1 MAEKKDT
8 DIRDVMAEEQ
18 SRGSRGRTDIRT
30 ARKNKRLRDEIALLF
45 DAADERGFIA
55 AGFIAALQRARI
67 PEPQFSNALR
77 LWRELQKT
85 HSQTHETL

>member
-30 ARKNKRLRDEIALLF
+30 ARQNKRLRDEIALLF
-45 DAADERGFIA
+45 DAGDER
-55 AGFIAALQRARI
+55 GFIAALQRAKI
-67 PEPQFSNALR
+67 PEPQFSKALR
-77 LWRELQKT
+77 MWRELQKT
-85 HSQTHETL
+85 HSQTHEKL

>member
-8 DIRDVMAEEQ
+8 DIRDVIAEEQ
-18 SRGSRGRTDIRT
+18 SRGGRGRTDVRT

-55 AGFIAALQRARI
+55 ALQRARI

-77 LWRELQKT
+77 VWRELQRT
-85 HSQTHETL
+85 HSRTRETL

>member
-1 MAEKKDT
+1 MAEKKDA

-18 SRGSRGRTDIRT
+18 SRGSRGRTDVKT
-30 ARKNKRLRDEIALLF
+30 ARKNKRLREEIARLF

-55 AGFIAALQRARI
+55 ALQRAKI

-77 LWRELQKT
+77 MWRDLQKT
-85 HSQTHETL
+85 HSRTRETL